1 MITNAHPR
9 TGLATHWRYGTN
21 VPLYSGQAQH
31 PSTYLGTAARTLF
44 SIVPGHIVKLVPL
57 CTHLAGFTVCPDHA
71 HLILMS
77 LDLNEPPPPEGMD
90 GGWWMVI
97 HHGQAPQWRLTLS
110 DGVRAHFHLHMR
122 YAHAIRHKQD
132 CLLAISKQV
141 QGYSPGSIAPP
152 TTPPTPH
159 SIHPGLPIVRD
170 AAQQHLE
177 WGLPLGWKVGW
188 LAGKAGDDLP
198 LHPTDV
204 KASY

>member
-1 MITNAHPR
+1 MRGRCGVFLCVQYGHDCVPRPPHAHDAM
-9 TGLATHWRYGTN
+9 LARSLALI
-21 VPLYSGQAQH
+21 VAKLSRH
-31 PSTYLGTAARTLF
+31 PEYRAPPW
-44 SIVPGHIVKLVPL
+44 IL
-57 CTHLAGFTVCPDHA
+57 CTHIWTPSLVCPDHA

-141 QGYSPGSIAPP
+141 QGTRTNSLLDTCCVELS
-152 TTPPTPH
+152 
-159 SIHPGLPIVRD
+159 
-170 AAQQHLE
+170 
-177 WGLPLGWKVGW
+177 
-188 LAGKAGDDLP
+188 
-198 LHPTDV
+198 
-204 KASY
+204 